1 MPGIEIETWAH
12 MLYKPIIES
21 DYTFLLI
28 YSSNLLITQP
38 GGQEMHLKM
47 GQGCAWGVKTIS

>member
-21 DYTFLLI
+21 DYTFLV
-28 YSSNLLITQP
+28 LLLNHEGKKCI
-38 GGQEMHLKM
+38 
-47 GQGCAWGVKTIS
+47 